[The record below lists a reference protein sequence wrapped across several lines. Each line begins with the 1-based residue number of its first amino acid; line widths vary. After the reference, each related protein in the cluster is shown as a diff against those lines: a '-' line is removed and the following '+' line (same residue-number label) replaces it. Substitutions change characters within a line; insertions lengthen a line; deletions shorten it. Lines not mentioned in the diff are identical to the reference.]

1 MTMMQCNIRS
11 FILSLQGF
19 AFGRPPHSFSL
30 PQPPLSLPIDL
41 ISLKNAQTC
50 STCFFF
56 PSSSFII
63 VSRNLNP
70 IYLDRQFST
79 MSFNFATAR
88 TCLSHQTAS
97 THSRTTSTLSASSST
112 ISTCYIKGGNIRADV
127 EIPYIPFARPRLVNM
142 SVFPIITHY
151 YSIIKHLECF
161 DFS

>member
-1 MTMMQCNIRS
+1 MQCNIRS

-30 PQPPLSLPIDL
+30 PQPPLSIPIDL
-41 ISLKNAQTC
+41 ISLKKRSILLNVFLL
-50 STCFFF
+50 SIEFLYYRSKKSKSNL
-56 PSSSFII
+56 PRSSI
-63 VSRNLNP
+63 LP
-70 IYLDRQFST
+70 T

-142 SVFPIITHY
+142 SVFPIITHC
-151 YSIIKHLECF
+151 YSIIKHLE
-161 DFS
+161 